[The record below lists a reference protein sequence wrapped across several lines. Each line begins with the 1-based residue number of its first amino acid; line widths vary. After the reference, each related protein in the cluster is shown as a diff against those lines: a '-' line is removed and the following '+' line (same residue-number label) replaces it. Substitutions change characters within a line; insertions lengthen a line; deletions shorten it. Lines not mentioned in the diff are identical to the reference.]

1 VKAALLSALRQA
13 FGPRGWQGPTVQ
25 SVLRGVT
32 ASNALRRPHPRRHN
46 IWELVLH
53 LAYWT
58 HVARERITGEK
69 TPFPRAPRNF
79 PNPPKRADTKAWR
92 ADVALLAAEHR
103 ALVRLVTR
111 RSPRQLAARAGRWT
125 VADTVLGVALH
136 DTYHAGQIGY
146 LRKVLG
152 G

>member
-13 FGPRGWQGPTVQ
+13 FGPRGWQGPTVL

-32 ASNALRRPHPRRHN
+32 ARAALRRPHAGRHN
-46 IWELVLH
+46 IWELTLH

-58 HVARERITGEK
+58 HVARDRIARAS
-69 TPFPRAPRNF
+69 TPFPRSPANF
-79 PNPPKRADTKAWR
+79 PKPPRRADTKAWR

-125 VADTVLGVALH
+125 VADTILGVALH